1 MALKGVCN
9 QCGLCCYVGAY
20 KCEHLEVLNIPGTPM
35 ATRCTVHDK
44 RYTDMPILL
53 VGPRG
58 EIKHGFC
65 LHDSAA
71 EEMELTKLIRQG
83 RCSLQEG

>member
-1 MALKGVCN
+1 
-9 QCGLCCYVGAY
+9 
-20 KCEHLEVLNIPGTPM
+20 M

-58 EIKHGFC
+58 EVKQGFC
-65 LHDSAA
+65 LHDSQA
-71 EEMELTKLIRQG
+71 EEMELTQLIRQG